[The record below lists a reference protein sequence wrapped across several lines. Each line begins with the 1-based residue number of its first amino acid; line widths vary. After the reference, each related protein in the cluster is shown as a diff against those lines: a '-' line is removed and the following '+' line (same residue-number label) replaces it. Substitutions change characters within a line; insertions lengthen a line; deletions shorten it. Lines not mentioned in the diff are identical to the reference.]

1 MVVRKGMDRCLHLF
15 ALPMCMK
22 GAIKMRRTKE
32 GREGKG
38 RKGKDRIG
46 KKGKDR
52 EGKDRKER
60 KG

>member
-15 ALPMCMK
+15 ALPMYMK

-38 RKGKDRIG
+38 RKGKERIG
-46 KKGKDR
+46 
-52 EGKDRKER
+52 
-60 KG
+60 